1 MFKCILSCSLSSIGE
16 VMEEN
21 VLIDDAAIG
30 LFEYR
35 ADELIL
41 SNNRDELIGFVS
53 AIDKPFFF
61 LMMTLLKQGISTR

>member
-1 MFKCILSCSLSSIGE
+1 
-16 VMEEN
+16 MEEN